1 MMAGAISSTRNK
13 SVLILEKNK
22 KLGEKLKITGGGR
35 CNITNAEF
43 NLREFLKN
51 YGKAEQFLYS
61 PFSIF
66 NAEDTFRYFG
76 SLNLNLVIQAR
87 KRVFPKSERAY
98 DVSRVLEDELIK
110 NKVNIKTNTG
120 VIDILEEN
128 NLITGVLTNKGKYY
142 CKSLVLST
150 GGVSHPETGSTG
162 DGFKFL
168 KELGHSIIE
177 PTPSIVP
184 IEVSD
189 KWVHSLSGISL
200 SFMKITFFLDNK
212 KQFSK
217 KGKVLFTHFGLSG
230 PLILNSASNVGNL
243 LQSGIVT
250 AFIDMYPDTELGSLE
265 NKIIKILDKNK
276 NKTFKNILKEITPE
290 GITKAT
296 EILLNPISLEKKVHS
311 LTKKER
317 KEIVQLLKSM
327 PIHIVNL
334 MGYDRAVVVDGGVS
348 LSEINTKTMQSK
360 IYKNLYITGDLLNVK
375 RPSGGYS
382 LQLCWTTGYVVGMS
396 I

>member
-290 GITKAT
+290 GITKAM